1 MDGLQL
7 LQRVKADPRFKDLPV
22 LMISSMPPE
31 EATVRSLGLGAAD
44 FIPKPF
50 RVRELLAR
58 VKAHLRVGRELNQ
71 ARAEARSRS
80 EMMDILQEVTASL
93 KPDEIYQ
100 ILVRRVAQ
108 GLSISRCSIV
118 IAGPDDE
125 TGTVVAAFENPMLR
139 NLPVDLAALS
149 RDPAG
154 AHHRRGGADPGRDHR
169 PALPGRPPGNGSRGD
184 RWRPARP
191 SRSGSRSGDSRPAC
205 SSSGPPPRTR
215 PLNEQDVQFAEQ
227 VINAAVAA
235 LEKAYDLESAVMGQ
249 EQMRHLAE
257 TDPLTSCFNRR
268 ALMEKLEQEMDR
280 AARYATM
287 LTGMMIDIDNFKQ
300 INDTHGHLVGDRVL
314 KQLANLLK
322 REQRSVDIVAR
333 YGGEE
338 FVVLLP
344 ETTAAESRNFA
355 ERILR
360 RVATHD
366 FGEAGQ
372 PVRVTISVGI
382 ASYPDERVTDGESLL
397 RLADTPPLPRQ
408 ERRPEPVSRLSI
420 RRCPRCQTSYPAPA
434 RFCVKD
440 GSPLVEVE
448 RRLVRRPRR
457 PRPRPDPAD
466 PGAARR
472 GREDLPLTPRSSIAT
487 PPWAGSCSTGGTRW
501 TSGWAKAGCRTSTGP
516 RTPRPT
522 ARGASRSCCP
532 GSPAIRRR
540 SSGSAARRRSPMR
553 LDHPNVCPILRLGE
567 SRTACST
574 WSCPTSKARPLS
586 ERETRRGPI
595 PLSRRHPAPGPGL
608 PRPPARA
615 RASASSI
622 ATSSPKTSCS
632 CRTGRPES
640 RSTARWSW
648 TSGWPRSG
656 GPGPKWPS

>member
-7 LQRVKADPRFKDLPV
+7 LQKVKSDPRYKDLPV

-80 EMMDILQEVTASL
+80 EMMDIMQEVTASL
-93 KPDEIYQ
+93 KPEEIYQ

-108 GLSISRCSIV
+108 GLNISRCSIV
-118 IAGPDDE
+118 IAGPEDE
-125 TGTVVAAFENPMLR
+125 TGTVVAAFENPMLH
-139 NLPVDLAALS
+139 NLPVDLGKYPEIQRALA
-149 RDPAG
+149 D
-154 AHHRRGGADPGRDHR
+154 RRGGAGPGHDHR
-169 PALPGRPPGNGSRGD
+169 SALQRASGRSGWPTGKPVQTRSAIALRFSLRGSSPPGVFFL
-184 RWRPARP
+184 
-191 SRSGSRSGDSRPAC
+191 
-205 SSSGPPPRTR
+205 RTTTEDA

-227 VINAAVAA
+227 VIGAAVAA
-235 LEKAYDLESAVMGQ
+235 LEKAYDLENAVMGQ

-257 TDPLTSCFNRR
+257 TDPLTNCFNRR

-344 ETTAAESRNFA
+344 ETTNAESRNFA

-366 FGEAGQ
+366 FGEAGH

-397 RLADTPPLPRQ
+397 RLADRHLYRAKSDG
-408 ERRPEPVSRLSI
+408 RNRI
-420 RRCPRCQTSYPAPA
+420 R
-434 RFCVKD
+434 D
-440 GSPLVEVE
+440 
-448 RRLVRRPRR
+448 
-457 PRPRPDPAD
+457 
-466 PGAARR
+466 
-472 GREDLPLTPRSSIAT
+472 
-487 PPWAGSCSTGGTRW
+487 
-501 TSGWAKAGCRTSTGP
+501 
-516 RTPRPT
+516 
-522 ARGASRSCCP
+522 
-532 GSPAIRRR
+532 
-540 SSGSAARRRSPMR
+540 
-553 LDHPNVCPILRLGE
+553 
-567 SRTACST
+567 
-574 WSCPTSKARPLS
+574 
-586 ERETRRGPI
+586 
-595 PLSRRHPAPGPGL
+595 
-608 PRPPARA
+608 
-615 RASASSI
+615 
-622 ATSSPKTSCS
+622 
-632 CRTGRPES
+632 
-640 RSTARWSW
+640 
-648 TSGWPRSG
+648 
-656 GPGPKWPS
+656 